1 MIPTAEST
9 IHKNVSLPTSQ
20 GNTLNKEKP
29 NDMTHNSVNN
39 NIQYLHLLSIR
50 IYSLESLLIKV
61 NLVFKHGRRER
72 S

>member
-1 MIPTAEST
+1 MIANF
-9 IHKNVSLPTSQ
+9 IINSQ
-20 GNTLNKEKP
+20 EKP

>member
-9 IHKNVSLPTSQ
+9 IPKNVSLPTSQ
-20 GNTLNKEKP
+20 GNSLNKEKP

>member
-9 IHKNVSLPTSQ
+9 IPKNVSLPTSQ

-39 NIQYLHLLSIR
+39 NIQYLHLLSIC

>member
-9 IHKNVSLPTSQ
+9 IPKNVSLPTSQ

>member
-9 IHKNVSLPTSQ
+9 IPKNVSLPTSQ
-20 GNTLNKEKP
+20 GNTLNKEKT
-29 NDMTHNSVNN
+29 NDMTHYSVNN

>member
-9 IHKNVSLPTSQ
+9 IPKNVSLPTSQ
-20 GNTLNKEKP
+20 GNTQKKEKT

>member
-9 IHKNVSLPTSQ
+9 IPKNVSLPTSQ

-29 NDMTHNSVNN
+29 NYMTHNSVNN

>member
-9 IHKNVSLPTSQ
+9 IPKNVSLPTSQ
-20 GNTLNKEKP
+20 GNTLNKEKT

>member
-1 MIPTAEST
+1 MIANF
-9 IHKNVSLPTSQ
+9 IINSQ
-20 GNTLNKEKP
+20 EKP

-39 NIQYLHLLSIR
+39 NIQYLHLLSIC